1 MNIIVPGSCFIGENL
16 CTRLG
21 LYNKLLCRIKIISRN
36 FLLVLRLVEKIYDYV
51 GICDSVMSL
60 DPKIRFVGVVSERGR
75 LVAGG
80 MKDSIKSLEDERD
93 DEMIFM
99 ELALRVK
106 MRKEFDEQLGPVKF
120 AMALRERIL
129 AISVLINDDILYAVF
144 EPDADYG
151 LLPDKILDIV
161 HS

>member
-1 MNIIVPGSCFIGENL
+1 MSGKIFD
-16 CTRLG
+16 
-21 LYNKLLCRIKIISRN
+21 YIKI
-36 FLLVLRLVEKIYDYV
+36 
-51 GICDSVMSL
+51 CDAVMAV
-60 DPKIRFVGVVSERGR
+60 DPKIRFAGVINERGR

-80 MKDSIKSLEDERD
+80 MKENVEPLENKKD

-106 MRKEFDEQLGPVKF
+106 MRKEFDKQLGPVNF
-120 AMALRERIL
+120 AMASRER
-129 AISVLINDDILYAVF
+129 AIAMSYPIGEDILYVIS

-151 LLPDKILDIV
+151 VLPKKILKII